1 MGYRTPQVA
10 AITGCTHRQL
20 DYWVRIDFVTP
31 TAHGAKGSGDWRLYT
46 PEDVQLLAV
55 IHLLNVA
62 GLSLEHLHRVGV
74 VALLRDPATDW
85 HGVLLIDRQHATVV
99 TSSAEILAFIDD
111 AIGPLSSLALEPV
124 LCWVNEAMTAN
135 PPIGARPPATK
146 AAPKKRQ
153 RRTAPVLVPGARHAT
168 CIRSGCVRVAVE
180 RGWCALHLPDQQ
192 PIGGNRA

>member
-10 AITGCTHRQL
+10 AITGCTPRQI

-62 GLSLEHLHRVGV
+62 GLSLEHLQRVGV
-74 VALLRDPATDW
+74 VPLLRNPLTDW
-85 HGVLLIDRQHATVV
+85 NGVLLIDRQHAAVV
-99 TSSAEILAFIDD
+99 TNSAEILAFIDD

-124 LCWVNEAMTAN
+124 LHRVNEAMTAN

-153 RRTAPVLVPGARHAT
+153 RRTAPVLIPGERRPT

-192 PIGGNRA
+192 PIGARHA